1 MNDNPTDPKCSSKN
15 IFIDTSSSRLSD
27 RSRSAKCSPGLRRR
41 RNAANHCSPKG
52 RLRLIQFLQEIDLDK
67 ALHSLSDECTLEDL
81 ISAPIDTVESTFS
94 ESLTSEEF
102 SRLWANL
109 QTCRS
114 ERQLSESRDRRF
126 SGFSSFN
133 RSLSSSFC
141 GSPFSRGGID
151 DSEHKTGDEKED
163 SSGHP
168 CHSPS
173 LIKIEGGAPDS
184 QESTTAI
191 ALQRTASLGVA
202 DSFRF
207 SRFRPASLSVNV
219 PSPTHFLS
227 SLEASQLPGGSSP
240 APALASGASGSLF
253 SISPQFCLH
262 DKRGRRR
269 SGERPAPVTQTGAI
283 GNAWDDAASSISY
296 RSSLLMPPLFHAQMS
311 NPPSIASPATGG
323 CTSIPSHSIG
333 SNLVRMRRAYMGQS
347 APNLF
352 SSFRDSSLGKDGS
365 YTDVNINMSS
375 FNRTLPAASMGLSAI
390 NSKSSSMQRLK
401 IICGGTSGRCRSRY
415 LSGGGDDASSISAP
429 PPTNSTAHIP
439 MEVSPVRPAASVMPS
454 SIYRALTTGMSDSS
468 SGGLACPSPRLTT
481 RLPPPEASSLSPVM
495 GELRMN
501 SGVSVADGFPIVTQ
515 TSPSASANSQSTVT
529 SAAAFTTT
537 KADRSSL
544 PSRNCGAQ
552 CAVCYQCGNPLMTTD
567 VTGSTGLPL
576 RNPPHNLPAHLR
588 LESLQTS
595 ENRRW
600 SLASLPSSGYGT
612 NTAGSSNVSSHY
624 SSKENIESTG
634 YRLPPGSGST
644 SSHHD
649 GNGSNAGGFLGANF
663 VHAALG
669 ESVGASSTVTQTG
682 RDSPTPRIAPVHP
695 SASSKPLLPV
705 SSNPP
710 RPVAPN
716 RLIEQVSEDLSVSVT
731 STPIKKTNQA
741 PHVPPNLTA
750 SSLVLCAKC
759 QAAMVK
765 TKGKAPPH
773 QHQQILLP
781 PDGPTSSLSSEAASP
796 AAPSSISGRASTT
809 RARTGASP
817 CSTHCGSPA
826 YRPRAKSLS
835 PVRSPTNNENEVLIL
850 NHLYRQRFPKA
861 AAQMQDNLHRLCSEM
876 EQEDTFSW
884 TAVARFMH
892 KQVLELARD
901 CLDKALAGLITC
913 RYFFELTEKLEKLV
927 SDTRDKSPESLACV
941 NNMCNRLLL
950 NIARPAR
957 LLECLEFDPFEFY
970 QMLEVAENQVRAQND
985 SLKIFC
991 PDVPRY
997 IISKLGLSKPA
1008 DAEPEGLSLNSRG
1021 LTVSGE
1027 QFDRILSNPPTP
1039 LNMEVFAS
1047 SIPPHSAV
1055 VPSTGEL
1062 RSPNITPPP
1071 PPSSSVSEKSSCS
1084 RRPCE
1089 ADFDIIKLISNG
1101 AYGAVF
1107 LVRDRLTLQRYAMK
1121 KMPKQHL
1128 RLRNQVEQVFA
1139 ERDILSFA
1147 DNPFVVSLYCSFETK
1162 KSLCMVMEFV
1172 EGGDVATLLKNI
1184 GGPLPLDLVRMYF
1197 AELVL
1202 ALEYLHSYGIV
1213 HRDLKP
1219 ENLLITHEGH
1229 IKLTDFGLSRIGLMN
1244 MATSF
1249 YEKSLDLEKDC
1260 KMFRDK
1266 QVFGTPEYIA
1276 PEVILRQGYGKPVD
1290 WWAAGIIL
1298 YEFLIGCVPFCGETI
1313 EELFTQIVSGPIEL
1327 PPENEE
1333 GCLSPESTSLILN
1346 LLKRDPFQRL
1356 GTENGAAE
1364 VKQTPFFEGVD
1375 FRNLLFQKTAFVP
1388 QLEHEEDCS
1397 YFDPRTDR
1405 YQHEVEDDEDIDFDV
1420 APPSAPPSISSAS
1433 SVISSSSRSVSK
1445 ERLFLEQHPTGQLS
1459 STTHIEEVNATL
1471 TAADA
1476 RQTAEKLHSAI
1487 SLADTSFGCEE
1498 APDEAL
1504 FHSFASCTPRFSI
1517 AMERAAL
1524 ESAPSRNESEEST
1537 EQNPTSREE
1546 VTPTKRSSIKTAA
1559 METEGSGNSSTPKIE
1574 ELISEKRDS
1583 GETSRQQSPSTP
1595 STTTSVHENFA
1606 SVDADLGGSNS
1617 NALVTKKRSLEEC
1630 SKNEPRPSID
1640 DDENSHQKAKRQSPT
1655 LSPPLTD
1662 SRPSESINPPQ
1673 LYTQAPVP
1681 SIKRDAKPSKLS
1693 IPCRRKAAS
1702 PGRSSL
1708 VPGTIVSQT
1717 TTKSSSSS
1725 ICNIPSRK
1733 TTENLSP
1740 PGSRIITIK
1749 RGPHGYGFI
1758 LRAKDVF
1765 YGNSSDYTLHH
1776 IVENVDRKGPA
1787 YAAGLRANDLILRV
1801 NGREVVGRLHTDI
1814 VQMICS
1820 SPANLRLVVTTFAQ
1834 SNIKS
1839 DGKWRARGRLV
1850 SRASRRL
1857 RTPLTVKTT
1866 AAKATVSSGEESG
1879 LESGSGAGSGG
1890 LCRRWLKHSAS
1901 IRLPVCPSASSSS
1914 GIPSP
1919 GLAPMVIERRQRH
1932 RNVIDTSKSN
1942 ITPASPSTITSN
1954 QKSMGSPLDE
1964 YARHHS
1970 NSFSMSSISGKRTEA
1985 THVSGRLHP
1994 QPRRSTETPLFRQLS
2009 ERNRCA
2015 ARCQVTS
2022 LDTHTATFSC
2032 SPISINTVNSGINVE
2047 GGEGGSGPCSPQL
2060 ICRPTLDEAERSGA
2074 TVRPTLCVTPPT
2086 SIPMTTSTP
2095 AHLPAP
2101 STAQHQPSTS
2111 SPSIENSEESSSE
2124 QVRLRRRRR
2133 QSYSNNSVQSPAD
2146 PDHLKPSS
2154 TYGPTDM

>member
-1 MNDNPTDPKCSSKN
+1 MQELGGSSDELTKKY
-15 IFIDTSSSRLSD
+15 RYVYQ
-27 RSRSAKCSPGLRRR
+27 RSRSNIFQSRPIEHADGGSGSSCSSSFDPQLELQHLAEFQERTRY
-41 RNAANHCSPKG
+41 
-52 RLRLIQFLQEIDLDK
+52 RLIASRRGSLNVSASSFDEPDGLAFLN
-67 ALHSLSDECTLEDL
+67 
-81 ISAPIDTVESTFS
+81 PR
-94 ESLTSEEF
+94 F
-102 SRLWANL
+102 SRQSSFRCSKCVASPVSNSVKAF
-109 QTCRS
+109 T
-114 ERQLSESRDRRF
+114 
-126 SGFSSFN
+126 GFSSFN
-133 RSLSSSFC
+133 RSLSSSLC
-141 GSPFSRGGID
+141 GSPFVRGGTD
-151 DSEHKTGDEKED
+151 DSEQKTEDEKED
-163 SSGHP
+163 SSSHP

-173 LIKIEGGAPDS
+173 SINIEGGAPDS
-184 QESTTAI
+184 QESSSTA
-191 ALQRTASLGVA
+191 ALQRTSSFGVA
-202 DSFRF
+202 DSCRL

-227 SLEASQLPGGSSP
+227 SLEAVEASSQLPGGSSP

-253 SISPQFCLH
+253 SISPQFCFH
-262 DKRGRRR
+262 DKHGRQR
-269 SGERPAPVTQTGAI
+269 SGERPAPINRTGAVCS
-283 GNAWDDAASSISY
+283 AWDDAASSISH
-296 RSSLLMPPLFHAQMS
+296 RSSLLMPPSFQAQIS
-311 NPPSIASPATGG
+311 NPPSIASPAIG
-323 CTSIPSHSIG
+323 CCSSIPGHPTG

-352 SSFRDSSLGKDGS
+352 SSCRDSGLSEDGG
-365 YTDVNINMSS
+365 YTDVS
-375 FNRTLPAASMGLSAI
+375 FNRTLPAACLGLSPI

-415 LSGGGDDASSISAP
+415 LSGGGDDSSSISGP

-439 MEVSPVRPAASVMPS
+439 MEVSPVRPAIPTASSCISRV
-454 SIYRALTTGMSDSS
+454 LTAGVSGLS
-468 SGGLACPSPRLTT
+468 SGGPASPSPRLTT
-481 RLPPPEASSLSPVM
+481 RLPPPETSSLSPAM

-501 SGVSVADGFPIVTQ
+501 SGVAIADELSIVAQ
-515 TSPSASANSQSTVT
+515 ASPSAFTTPQSTVT
-529 SAAAFTTT
+529 AVTTI

-544 PSRNCGAQ
+544 PNRNNGAQ
-552 CAVCYQCGNPLMTTD
+552 CTVCYQCGIPLTT
-567 VTGSTGLPL
+567 TEIASSIALPL

-624 SSKENIESTG
+624 SSKENIEGTG
-634 YRLPPGSGST
+634 HRLPPGSGTST
-644 SSHHD
+644 CHH
-649 GNGSNAGGFLGANF
+649 GGISSNATGGFFGASP
-663 VHAALG
+663 VHMTGA
-669 ESVGASSTVTQTG
+669 ESVGVSPTVTQTG
-682 RDSPTPRIAPVHP
+682 RDSPTPRITQLYLPAP
-695 SASSKPLLPV
+695 SKPPPPM
-705 SSNPP
+705 SSNSP
-710 RPVAPN
+710 RPLVSN

-731 STPIKKTNQA
+731 STPIKKTN
-741 PHVPPNLTA
+741 PLPVPLNLAVST
-750 SSLVLCAKC
+750 SLPMLCVKC
-759 QAAMVK
+759 QAAVVK
-765 TKGKAPPH
+765 AKGKTPPQ

-781 PDGPTSSLSSEAASP
+781 PELPTSMSSEVASP
-796 AAPSSISGRASTT
+796 TALASASNRANTA
-809 RARTGASP
+809 RAMTGASP
-817 CSTHCGSPA
+817 SSTHCSSPA
-826 YRPRAKSLS
+826 YRQRAKSLS

-927 SDTRDKSPESLACV
+927 SDTRDKSPESLSCV
-941 NNMCNRLLL
+941 NSMCNRLLL
-950 NIARPAR
+950 IISRPAR

-997 IISKLGLSKPA
+997 IISKLGLSKPT
-1008 DAEPEGLSLNSRG
+1008 DAEPEGLSLNARS
-1021 LTVSGE
+1021 LTSSGE
-1027 QFDRILSNPPTP
+1027 QFDRILSNPSTP
-1039 LNMEVFAS
+1039 LSMEVSAPS
-1047 SIPPHSAV
+1047 TPLHSMV
-1055 VPSTGEL
+1055 VPSMVEL
-1062 RSPNITPPP
+1062 RSPNITPPL
-1071 PPSSSVSEKSSCS
+1071 PPSSSVSEKSSYS

-1147 DNPFVVSLYCSFETK
+1147 DNPFVVSLYCTFETK

-1244 MATSF
+1244 MATNF

-1327 PPENEE
+1327 PAEDEE

-1364 VKQTPFFEGVD
+1364 VKQAPFFEGVD
-1375 FRNLLFQKTAFVP
+1375 FRNLLYQKAAFVP

-1433 SVISSSSRSVSK
+1433 SLIFSSSRSVSK
-1445 ERLFLEQHPTGQLS
+1445 ERLPLEQQPTGQQS
-1459 STTHIEEVNATL
+1459 STVHGEEVNITL

-1487 SLADTSFGCEE
+1487 SLADTSSGGEE

-1504 FHSFASCTPRFSI
+1504 FHSFAFCTPRFSI

-1524 ESAPSRNESEEST
+1524 ESASSRNENEDPT
-1537 EQNPTSREE
+1537 EQSPSSRE
-1546 VTPTKRSSIKTAA
+1546 VGTPTKRSTKPAA
-1559 METEGSGNSSTPKIE
+1559 IATGEEATSSTPNNEQLTSDKM
-1574 ELISEKRDS
+1574 DS
-1583 GETSRQQSPSTP
+1583 GESRQQSPPTP
-1595 STTTSVHENFA
+1595 TTTISIHED
-1606 SVDADLGGSNS
+1606 STLVDAGVGGSNS
-1617 NALVTKKRSLEEC
+1617 NAHVTKKRSLEEC
-1630 SKNEPRPSID
+1630 NECEPRPNV

-1655 LSPPLTD
+1655 LSPPSTD
-1662 SRPSESINPPQ
+1662 NRPSESITPPL
-1673 LYTQAPVP
+1673 LYTQVSVP
-1681 SIKRDAKPSKLS
+1681 SVKRDAKSSKLP

-1702 PGRSSL
+1702 PGRSPL

-1717 TTKSSSSS
+1717 TAKSSSSS
-1725 ICNIPSRK
+1725 ICNISSRR
-1733 TTENLSP
+1733 TPENPPP
-1740 PGSRIITIK
+1740 PGSRTITIK

-1776 IVENVDRKGPA
+1776 VVESVDRKGPA
-1787 YAAGLRANDLILRV
+1787 CAAGLRANDLILRV

-1820 SPANLRLVVTTFAQ
+1820 SPPNLRLVVTTFAQ

-1850 SRASRRL
+1850 SRVSRRL
-1857 RTPLTVKTT
+1857 RTPLTVKT
-1866 AAKATVSSGEESG
+1866 AAKAAVSSGEESG
-1879 LESGSGAGSGG
+1879 MESGSGAGSGG

-1901 IRLPVCPSASSSS
+1901 VRLSVGPSTTIS
-1914 GIPSP
+1914 GNNSGMLSP
-1919 GLAPMVIERRQRH
+1919 GLAPMVTEKRQRH
-1932 RNVIDTSKSN
+1932 RNVIATTTS
-1942 ITPASPSTITSN
+1942 TVTVASPSTVAAN
-1954 QKSMGSPLDE
+1954 RKSVGSQFDE

-1970 NSFSMSSISGKRTEA
+1970 NSFSINTISSKRIDA
-1985 THVSGRLHP
+1985 SHVSGRLHL

-2009 ERNRCA
+2009 ERNRCST
-2015 ARCQVTS
+2015 RCPVTS
-2022 LDTHTATFSC
+2022 LDTHTAASSSTTSSC
-2032 SPISINTVNSGINVE
+2032 SPISVNTGSGGMSVE
-2047 GGEGGSGPCSPQL
+2047 GGEGNSRTCSPQL
-2060 ICRPTLDEAERSGA
+2060 TCKSTFDEAEESGA
-2074 TVRPTLCVTPPT
+2074 PVRPTLCVTPPAST
-2086 SIPMTTSTP
+2086 MMTSTP
-2095 AHLPAP
+2095 TYIPAP
-2101 STAQHQPSTS
+2101 STTQHQPSTS
-2111 SPSIENSEESSSE
+2111 SAIVGSPEGSPSEH
-2124 QVRLRRRRR
+2124 VRLRRRRR
-2133 QSYSNNSVQSPAD
+2133 QSHSSNSAQSLAD
-2146 PDHLKPSS
+2146 PYHLQPSS
-2154 TYGPTDM
+2154 THGPTDM